1 MSTEQQIK
9 PLSGAEC
16 PGPSEAFT
24 DYCEAEFENIE
35 TVMSD
40 LSSVVKEG
48 ASEYSTPELA
58 AIATF
63 LHNIY
68 NGSENVLKRILISK
82 GSEIRKTPTWHRDLL
97 RTALE
102 KGIIDSDLY
111 GQLSEYLAFRHFF
124 VHAYSFNL
132 NWEALQ
138 PLVNNLENML
148 KIFRSSIMRYL

>member
-1 MSTEQQIK
+1 MTDQQLK
-9 PLSGAEC
+9 N
-16 PGPSEAFT
+16 
-24 DYCEAEFENIE
+24 YCEAEFENIE

-68 NGSENVLKRILISK
+68 NGTENILKRVLISK
-82 GSEIRKTPTWHRDLL
+82 GLDIRKTPTWHRDLL
-97 RTALE
+97 KTAHE
-102 KGIIDSDLY
+102 NGVINDDLY
-111 GQLSEYLAFRHFF
+111 GTLSEYLAFRHFF

-132 NWEALQ
+132 NWEALR
-138 PLVNNLENML
+138 PLVDNLQDTL
-148 KIFRSSIMRYL
+148 KMFRASILSYLMPV